1 MKLVTAAQMRALEQ
15 AAVAAG
21 GSLEALMEAAGL
33 AVAQEAWM
41 QLGQLEGRRIAV
53 LVGPGNN
60 GGDGLVA
67 ARRLADW
74 GAQVRCYALAP
85 RDDAQW
91 TQTVEAGIPCGSV
104 ADDDAGLEALQALL
118 NSAELIVDALL
129 GAGRSRPIE
138 GALAGMLEALAAAR
152 AQRAGPRLIAVDLPT
167 GVDPDSG
174 LADPLTV
181 APDETVTFA
190 YPKVGLYTQPGA
202 GLAGDV
208 QTVDIGIPAELAGDL
223 TVELVERR
231 DAKALLPE
239 RPARSHKGTFGRVL
253 VVAGSSAYP
262 GAAIL
267 AASAAY
273 RAGAGL
279 VTLATPASL
288 IPALVSAMPEVTY
301 LPLDD
306 AGSGA
311 AGAGDLAAIEAAL
324 PQYDVLLIGPGLGQ
338 ADDRVALVRALL
350 RSPGVRGLRGVVVDA
365 DGLNALAGS
374 DWSAD
379 LPANVVVTP
388 HPGEMARLTS
398 RDIAAVQSGRLA
410 IAQESAAAWG
420 ATVVLKGANTVVA
433 SAEGAT
439 RVSAIAHAALATAGT
454 GDVLAGALAGLLA
467 QGLPPLD
474 AATLA
479 VYLQGNAGER
489 AARSMGSAG
498 ATAGDVL
505 RELALAGRSLAGEEP
520 IEARAG
526 GLPFGGGGMGAGDP
540 AAAFGAGGAGAA
552 GGLAGLGLP
561 GAEMPGGGLPGTEMP
576 GGGPP
581 MPGLPP
587 LPQ

>member
-1 MKLVTAAQMRALEQ
+1 MKLVTAAQMRALEE

-21 GSLEALMEAAGL
+21 GSLDELMAAAGL

-41 QLGQLEGRRIAV
+41 QLGQLEDRRIAV

-67 ARRLADW
+67 ARHLADW

-85 RDDAQW
+85 RDDPQW
-91 TQTVEAGIPCGSV
+91 TQTVEAGIPCGST
-104 ADDDAGLEALQALL
+104 ADDDDSLEALRALVD
-118 NSAELIVDALL
+118 SAELIIDALL
-129 GAGRSRPIE
+129 GAGTSRPIE
-138 GALAGMLEALAAAR
+138 GTLAGMMEALAAAR
-152 AQRAGPRLIAVDLPT
+152 AQRAAPRLIAVDLPT
-167 GVDPDSG
+167 GIDPDSG

-202 GLAGDV
+202 ALAGDV
-208 QTVDIGIPAELAGDL
+208 QTVDIGIPKDLAADL
-223 TVELVERR
+223 TVDLVERR

-239 RPARSHKGTFGRVL
+239 RPAQSHKGTFGRVL
-253 VVAGSSAYP
+253 VLAGSAAYP

-279 VTLATPASL
+279 VTLATPSSL
-288 IPALVSAMPEVTY
+288 IPALAGAMPEVTY
-301 LPLDD
+301 LPLD
-306 AGSGA
+306 GEGGA
-311 AGAGDLAAIEAAL
+311 AGPGDLGPIEAAL
-324 PQYDVLLIGPGLGQ
+324 ARCDALLVGPGLGQ
-338 ADDRVALVRALL
+338 AEGTVSLVRALL
-350 RSPGVRGLRGVVVDA
+350 RSPALMGLRGVVVDA

-374 DWSAD
+374 DWSAG

-388 HPGEMARLTS
+388 HPGEMANLTN
-398 RDIAAVQSGRLA
+398 RDIAAVQGGRLA

-433 SAEGAT
+433 APDGAT
-439 RVSAIAHAALATAGT
+439 RVSAIAHSALATAGT

-467 QGLPPLD
+467 QGMPPLD

-479 VYLQGNAGER
+479 VYLHGNAGER

-505 RELALAGRSLAGEEP
+505 RELPLAGRSLAGEEP

-526 GLPFGGGGMGAGDP
+526 GMGGLGGLGLGAGAGDP
-540 AAAFGAGGAGAA
+540 SGGFGMGQAAGGAPGMELPGAGGAG
-552 GGLAGLGLP
+552 
-561 GAEMPGGGLPGTEMP
+561 MPG
-576 GGGPP
+576 
-581 MPGLPP
+581 PP
-587 LPQ
+587 LQ

>member
-1 MKLVTAAQMRALEQ
+1 MKLVTAAQMRALDQ
-15 AAVAAG
+15 AAVEAG

-85 RDDAQW
+85 RDDPQW

-104 ADDDAGLEALQALL
+104 ADDDANLEALHALVD
-118 NSAELIVDALL
+118 SAELIVDALL

-138 GALAGMLEALAAAR
+138 GPLAGMLEALAAAR
-152 AQRAGPRLIAVDLPT
+152 SQRAAPRLIAVDLPT

-202 GLAGDV
+202 ALAGDV

-231 DAKALLPE
+231 DAKALLAE
-239 RPARSHKGTFGRVL
+239 RPPRSHKGTFGRVL
-253 VVAGSSAYP
+253 VVAGSAAYP

-301 LPLDD
+301 LPLD
-306 AGSGA
+306 
-311 AGAGDLAAIEAAL
+311 GAGDLAAIEAAL
-324 PQYDVLLIGPGLGQ
+324 PQYDALLIGPGLGQ
-338 ADDRVALVRALL
+338 ADGSAALVRALL
-350 RSPGVRGLRGVVVDA
+350 RSPGLRGLRGVVVDA
-365 DGLNALAGS
+365 DGLNALAGA
-374 DWSAD
+374 DWSAN

-398 RDIAAVQSGRLA
+398 RDIDAVQGGRLA

-420 ATVVLKGANTVVA
+420 VTVVLKGANTVVA
-433 SAEGAT
+433 SADGAT

-520 IEARAG
+520 IEARGG
-526 GLPFGGGGMGAGDP
+526 GLGLGSGGMGAGDP

-561 GAEMPGGGLPGTEMP
+561 GADMPGTEMP
-576 GGGPP
+576 GGGPA

>member
-15 AAVAAG
+15 AAVDAG

-67 ARRLADW
+67 ARYLADW

-85 RDDAQW
+85 RDDPQW
-91 TQTVEAGIPCGSV
+91 TQTAEAGIPCGSV
-104 ADDDAGLEALQALL
+104 ADDDAGLEALRALL
-118 NSAELIVDALL
+118 NSAELIIDALL

-138 GALAGMLEALAAAR
+138 GALAGILEALAAAR

-167 GVDPDSG
+167 GIDPDSG

-208 QTVDIGIPAELAGDL
+208 QTVDIGIPAALAGDL

-253 VVAGSSAYP
+253 VVAGSAAYP

-306 AGSGA
+306 AG
-311 AGAGDLAAIEAAL
+311 AGDLAAIEAAL
-324 PQYDVLLIGPGLGQ
+324 PQYDALLIGPGLGQ
-338 ADDRVALVRALL
+338 ADGSVALVRALL
-350 RSPGVRGLRGVVVDA
+350 RSPGARGLRGVVVDA
-365 DGLNALAGS
+365 DGLNALAGA

-388 HPGEMARLTS
+388 HPGEMARLTG
-398 RDIAAVQSGRLA
+398 RDIEAVQGARLA

-433 SAEGAT
+433 SPDGAT

-520 IEARAG
+520 IEARGG
-526 GLPFGGGGMGAGDP
+526 GLGLGSGGMGAMGQM
-540 AAAFGAGGAGAA
+540 GMGAGAGDPA

-561 GAEMPGGGLPGTEMP
+561 GSEMPGAGPPGAEMPGGEFP

-581 MPGLPP
+581 MPGMPP

>member
-15 AAVAAG
+15 AAVEAG

-152 AQRAGPRLIAVDLPT
+152 SQRAAPRLIAVDLPT

-202 GLAGDV
+202 ALAGDV

-253 VVAGSSAYP
+253 VVAGSAAYP

-301 LPLDD
+301 LPLD
-306 AGSGA
+306 
-311 AGAGDLAAIEAAL
+311 GAGDLAAIEAAL
-324 PQYDVLLIGPGLGQ
+324 PQYDALLIGPGLGQ
-338 ADDRVALVRALL
+338 ADDSVALVRALL

-398 RDIAAVQSGRLA
+398 RDIEAVQAGRLA

-520 IEARAG
+520 IEARGG
-526 GLPFGGGGMGAGDP
+526 GLGLGSGGMGAMGQMGMGAGAGDP
-540 AAAFGAGGAGAA
+540 AAGFGA
-552 GGLAGLGLP
+552 
-561 GAEMPGGGLPGTEMP
+561 GAEMPGAAIPGTDMP

>member
-15 AAVAAG
+15 AAVDAG

-91 TQTVEAGIPCGSV
+91 TQTAEAGIPCGSV
-104 ADDDAGLEALQALL
+104 ADDDAGLEALRALL

-138 GALAGMLEALAAAR
+138 GALAGILEALAAAR
-152 AQRAGPRLIAVDLPT
+152 SQRAAPRLIAVDLPT

-202 GLAGDV
+202 ALAGDV

-253 VVAGSSAYP
+253 VLAGSAAYP

-301 LPLDD
+301 LPLD
-306 AGSGA
+306 GG
-311 AGAGDLAAIEAAL
+311 GDLAAIEAAL
-324 PQYDVLLIGPGLGQ
+324 PQYDALLIGPGLGQ
-338 ADDRVALVRALL
+338 ADDSVALVRALL
-350 RSPGVRGLRGVVVDA
+350 RSPGARGLRGVVVDA

-374 DWSAD
+374 DWTAD

-398 RDIAAVQSGRLA
+398 RDVAAVQAGRLA

-439 RVSAIAHAALATAGT
+439 RVSAIAHSALATAGT

-520 IEARAG
+520 IEARGG
-526 GLPFGGGGMGAGDP
+526 GLGLGSGGMGAMGQMGMGAGAGDP
-540 AAAFGAGGAGAA
+540 AAGFGA
-552 GGLAGLGLP
+552 
-561 GAEMPGGGLPGTEMP
+561 GAEMPGAAIPGTDMP

-581 MPGLPP
+581 MPGMPP
-587 LPQ
+587 MPQ

>member
-15 AAVAAG
+15 AAVDAG
-21 GSLEALMEAAGL
+21 GSLEALIEAAGL

-91 TQTVEAGIPCGSV
+91 TQTAEAGIPCGSV
-104 ADDDAGLEALQALL
+104 ADDDANLEALQALL

-138 GALAGMLEALAAAR
+138 GALAGILEALAAAR
-152 AQRAGPRLIAVDLPT
+152 SQRAGPRLIAVDLPT

-208 QTVDIGIPAELAGDL
+208 QTVDIGIPKELAGDL

-253 VVAGSSAYP
+253 VVAGSAAYP

-301 LPLDD
+301 LPLD
-306 AGSGA
+306 
-311 AGAGDLAAIEAAL
+311 GAGDLAAIEAAL
-324 PQYDVLLIGPGLGQ
+324 PPCDALLIGPGLGQ
-338 ADDRVALVRALL
+338 ADDSVALVRALL
-350 RSPGVRGLRGVVVDA
+350 RSPSARGLRGVVVDA

-398 RDIAAVQSGRLA
+398 RDIAAVQGGRLA

-433 SAEGAT
+433 SADGAT

-520 IEARAG
+520 IEARGG
-526 GLPFGGGGMGAGDP
+526 GLAFGGGGMGAGDP
-540 AAAFGAGGAGAA
+540 AAGFGAGAA

-561 GAEMPGGGLPGTEMP
+561 GADMPGGEMP

-587 LPQ
+587 MPQ

>member
-15 AAVAAG
+15 AAVEAG
-21 GSLEALMEAAGL
+21 GSLEALMDAAGL

-67 ARRLADW
+67 ARHLADW

-85 RDDAQW
+85 RDDPQW
-91 TQTVEAGIPCGSV
+91 TRTAEAGIPCGSV
-104 ADDDAGLEALQALL
+104 ADDDADLEALRALVD
-118 NSAELIVDALL
+118 SAELIIDALL
-129 GAGRSRPIE
+129 GAGTSRPIA
-138 GALAGMLEALAAAR
+138 GTLARMLEALAAAR
-152 AQRAGPRLIAVDLPT
+152 AQRAAPRLIAVDLPT
-167 GVDPDSG
+167 GIDPDSG
-174 LADPLTV
+174 LADPHTV

-208 QTVDIGIPAELAGDL
+208 QTVDIGIPKELAGDL

-239 RPARSHKGTFGRVL
+239 RPPQSHKGTFGRVL
-253 VVAGSSAYP
+253 VVAGSAAYP

-273 RAGAGL
+273 RTGAGL

-288 IPALVSAMPEVTY
+288 IPALVPAMPEVTY
-301 LPLDD
+301 LPLD
-306 AGSGA
+306 
-311 AGAGDLAAIEAAL
+311 GAGDLAAIEAAL
-324 PQYDVLLIGPGLGQ
+324 PPCDALLIGPGLGQ
-338 ADDRVALVRALL
+338 ADGSVALVRALL
-350 RSPGVRGLRGVVVDA
+350 RSPAVRGLRGMVVDA

-388 HPGEMARLTS
+388 HPGEMARLTA
-398 RDIAAVQSGRLA
+398 RDVAAVQGGRLA

-433 SAEGAT
+433 SPEGAT

-520 IEARAG
+520 IEARSG

-561 GAEMPGGGLPGTEMP
+561 DAPMPGTGMP

>member
-15 AAVAAG
+15 AAVEAG

-85 RDDAQW
+85 RDDPQW

-152 AQRAGPRLIAVDLPT
+152 SQRAAPRLIAVDLPT

-253 VVAGSSAYP
+253 VVAGSAAYP

-301 LPLDD
+301 LPLD
-306 AGSGA
+306 
-311 AGAGDLAAIEAAL
+311 GAGDLAAIEAAL

-338 ADDRVALVRALL
+338 ADDSVALVRALL

-365 DGLNALAGS
+365 DGLNALAGA

-398 RDIAAVQSGRLA
+398 RDIEAVQG
-410 IAQESAAAWG
+410 
-420 ATVVLKGANTVVA
+420 
-433 SAEGAT
+433 
-439 RVSAIAHAALATAGT
+439 
-454 GDVLAGALAGLLA
+454 
-467 QGLPPLD
+467 
-474 AATLA
+474 
-479 VYLQGNAGER
+479 
-489 AARSMGSAG
+489 
-498 ATAGDVL
+498 
-505 RELALAGRSLAGEEP
+505 
-520 IEARAG
+520 
-526 GLPFGGGGMGAGDP
+526 
-540 AAAFGAGGAGAA
+540 
-552 GGLAGLGLP
+552 
-561 GAEMPGGGLPGTEMP
+561 PGGWRSRRSRRRR
-576 GGGPP
+576 GGRPSC
-581 MPGLPP
+581 
-587 LPQ
+587 

>member
-15 AAVAAG
+15 AAVDAG

-152 AQRAGPRLIAVDLPT
+152 SQRAAPRLIAVDLPT

-202 GLAGDV
+202 ALAGDV

-253 VVAGSSAYP
+253 VVAGSAAYP

-301 LPLDD
+301 LPLD
-306 AGSGA
+306 
-311 AGAGDLAAIEAAL
+311 GAGDLAAIEAAL

-338 ADDRVALVRALL
+338 ADDSVALVRALL
-350 RSPGVRGLRGVVVDA
+350 RSPGARGLRGVVVDA

-398 RDIAAVQSGRLA
+398 RDIDAVQAGRLA

-520 IEARAG
+520 IEARGG
-526 GLPFGGGGMGAGDP
+526 GLGLGSGGMGAMGQMGMGAGAGDP
-540 AAAFGAGGAGAA
+540 AAGFGA
-552 GGLAGLGLP
+552 
-561 GAEMPGGGLPGTEMP
+561 GAEMPGAAIPGTDMP

-587 LPQ
+587 MPQ

>member
-1 MKLVTAAQMRALEQ
+1 M
-15 AAVAAG
+15 
-21 GSLEALMEAAGL
+21 
-33 AVAQEAWM
+33 
-41 QLGQLEGRRIAV
+41 
-53 LVGPGNN
+53 
-60 GGDGLVA
+60 
-67 ARRLADW
+67 
-74 GAQVRCYALAP
+74 
-85 RDDAQW
+85 
-91 TQTVEAGIPCGSV
+91 
-104 ADDDAGLEALQALL
+104 
-118 NSAELIVDALL
+118 
-129 GAGRSRPIE
+129 
-138 GALAGMLEALAAAR
+138 
-152 AQRAGPRLIAVDLPT
+152 
-167 GVDPDSG
+167 
-174 LADPLTV
+174 
-181 APDETVTFA
+181 TFA

-208 QTVDIGIPAELAGDL
+208 QTVDIGIPKELAGDL

-253 VVAGSSAYP
+253 VVAGSAAYP

-301 LPLDD
+301 LPLD
-306 AGSGA
+306 
-311 AGAGDLAAIEAAL
+311 GAGDLAAIEAAL
-324 PQYDVLLIGPGLGQ
+324 PPCDALLIGPGLGQ

-350 RSPGVRGLRGVVVDA
+350 RSPGLRGLRGVVVDA

-398 RDIAAVQSGRLA
+398 RDIEAVQGGRLA

-433 SAEGAT
+433 SPEGAT

-520 IEARAG
+520 IEARGAASRS
-526 GLPFGGGGMGAGDP
+526 GAGEWARAIRRPPSGRARRADWRGWACP
-540 AAAFGAGGAGAA
+540 ARTCPGERCPEAAPRCRACRPCPSRRAAAMRGRAA
-552 GGLAGLGLP
+552 IRVRLRARAIVLA
-561 GAEMPGGGLPGTEMP
+561 E
-576 GGGPP
+576 
-581 MPGLPP
+581 PGLSAPTIRWASSLSRP
-587 LPQ
+587 

>member
-15 AAVAAG
+15 AAVDAG

-104 ADDDAGLEALQALL
+104 ADDDADLEALRALL

-138 GALAGMLEALAAAR
+138 GALARMLEALAAAR
-152 AQRAGPRLIAVDLPT
+152 SQRAAPRLIAVDLPT

-202 GLAGDV
+202 ALAGDV

-253 VVAGSSAYP
+253 VVAGSAAYP

-273 RAGAGL
+273 RAG
-279 VTLATPASL
+279 
-288 IPALVSAMPEVTY
+288 
-301 LPLDD
+301 
-306 AGSGA
+306 
-311 AGAGDLAAIEAAL
+311 
-324 PQYDVLLIGPGLGQ
+324 PG
-338 ADDRVALVRALL
+338 
-350 RSPGVRGLRGVVVDA
+350 
-365 DGLNALAGS
+365 
-374 DWSAD
+374 W
-379 LPANVVVTP
+379 
-388 HPGEMARLTS
+388 
-398 RDIAAVQSGRLA
+398 
-410 IAQESAAAWG
+410 
-420 ATVVLKGANTVVA
+420 
-433 SAEGAT
+433 
-439 RVSAIAHAALATAGT
+439 
-454 GDVLAGALAGLLA
+454 
-467 QGLPPLD
+467 
-474 AATLA
+474 
-479 VYLQGNAGER
+479 
-489 AARSMGSAG
+489 
-498 ATAGDVL
+498 
-505 RELALAGRSLAGEEP
+505 
-520 IEARAG
+520 
-526 GLPFGGGGMGAGDP
+526 
-540 AAAFGAGGAGAA
+540 
-552 GGLAGLGLP
+552 
-561 GAEMPGGGLPGTEMP
+561 
-576 GGGPP
+576 
-581 MPGLPP
+581 
-587 LPQ
+587 

>member
-1 MKLVTAAQMRALEQ
+1 MKLVTAAQMRALEE
-15 AAVAAG
+15 ATVAAG
-21 GSLEALMEAAGL
+21 GSLDELMAAAGL

-41 QLGQLEGRRIAV
+41 QLGQLEDRRIAV
-53 LVGPGNN
+53 LVGPGAN

-67 ARRLADW
+67 ARHLADW

-85 RDDAQW
+85 RDDPQW
-91 TQTVEAGIPCGSV
+91 AQTVEAGIPCGST
-104 ADDDAGLEALQALL
+104 ADDDAGLEALRALVD
-118 NSAELIVDALL
+118 SAELIIDALL
-129 GAGRSRPIE
+129 GAGTSRPIE
-138 GALAGMLEALAAAR
+138 GTLAGMMEALAAAR
-152 AQRAGPRLIAVDLPT
+152 AQRSAPRLIAVDLPT

-202 GLAGDV
+202 ALSGDV
-208 QTVDIGIPAELAGDL
+208 QTVDIGIPRALAAGL

-231 DAKALLPE
+231 DAQALLPE
-239 RPARSHKGTFGRVL
+239 RPAQSHKGTFGRVL
-253 VVAGSSAYP
+253 ALAGSAAYP

-279 VTLATPASL
+279 VTLAAPASL
-288 IPALVSAMPEVTY
+288 IPALAGAMPEVTY
-301 LPLDD
+301 LPL
-306 AGSGA
+306 AGEGGA
-311 AGAGDLAAIEAAL
+311 AGPGDLGPIEAAL
-324 PQYDVLLIGPGLGQ
+324 ARCDALLVGPGLGQ
-338 ADDRVALVRALL
+338 AEGTVSLVRALL
-350 RSPGVRGLRGVVVDA
+350 RSPAPAGLRGVVVDA

-374 DWSAD
+374 DWSAGP
-379 LPANVVVTP
+379 PANMVVTP
-388 HPGEMARLTS
+388 HPGEMATLTG
-398 RDIAAVQSGRLA
+398 RDAAAVQGARLA

-433 SAEGAT
+433 SPDGQT
-439 RVSAIAHAALATAGT
+439 RVSAIAHSALATAGT

-479 VYLQGNAGER
+479 VYLHGAAGER

-505 RELALAGRSLAGEEP
+505 RELPLAGRSLAGEEP

-526 GLPFGGGGMGAGDP
+526 GMGGLGALGMGAGAGDP
-540 AAAFGAGGAGAA
+540 AGGFGMGQAPGMGLPGAGGAGQA
-552 GGLAGLGLP
+552 P
-561 GAEMPGGGLPGTEMP
+561 
-576 GGGPP
+576 GPP
-581 MPGLPP
+581 PP
-587 LPQ
+587 